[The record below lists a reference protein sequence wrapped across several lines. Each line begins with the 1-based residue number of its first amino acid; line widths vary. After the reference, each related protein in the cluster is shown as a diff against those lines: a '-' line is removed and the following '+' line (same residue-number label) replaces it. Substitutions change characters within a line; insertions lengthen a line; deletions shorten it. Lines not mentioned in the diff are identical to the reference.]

1 MKPSR
6 LLPIAL
12 LWAVSL
18 SLVACNRA
26 EPPPDDPGPI
36 AEATPRADYPIDAP
50 STRLPASVSP
60 RAYDLKLK
68 IDPRSTRFE
77 GTARIEVDI
86 AQPLNYFWI
95 HGKTLTVTGAQ
106 AELADG
112 RRIDLTWEQVLPTG
126 TAKVSASEP
135 LPATQA
141 TLTFHYNAPFNTSLE
156 GLYKVQQGEDSYAFT
171 QFQSTSARLAFPA
184 FDEPAFKA
192 PFDIQLTVPSVF
204 TAVSSAPESATVEN
218 GDGSKTITFASTPP
232 LPTYLVAFAVGPFD
246 VVEWQP
252 IPAGEYRS
260 APVPLRGI
268 TTRGKGD
275 QIRYA
280 LENTADIFLAMEQ
293 YFDIAYPFAKLD
305 LIAVPDFAAGAMENV
320 GAITYREQLLLLDK
334 DASVSQKRG
343 FFITH
348 AHELSHQWFGNL
360 VTPEWWDDI
369 WLNEAF
375 ATWNAYVILDQL
387 YPDEGYREALSNGS
401 SYVMNSDS
409 LASARPIREPIER
422 HQDIG
427 SAFNDITYLKG
438 GGVLDMFEAF
448 LSADRFREGIRR
460 YMKQFAFGNTT
471 AGDFIGAIAEANP
484 QVDSAKLKAAFSSFI
499 SQPGLPM
506 LQADLNCGSD
516 GPRLDIS
523 QQRYL
528 PAGST
533 GDTAQTWVVP
543 ACVDT
548 LQDGSSGTQC
558 FLLDEQTQSLPLTSV
573 EGCPDALLPNAGGA
587 GYYRWS
593 LPPGQWAALMERFDS
608 LNSREQISVANS
620 LSAALNSGELALPAY
635 LDAVGPITHADSWRV
650 ALAPRGDLYK
660 LKEHVLSGA
669 DREALMARMR
679 QWYRPVLED
688 LDALDEPAPDQKQF
702 RMLVLSTLGLGAED
716 PEIHRQLARQ
726 GEMLTGFG
734 SDREL
739 KLDALD
745 PNLRYISLIAGV
757 EAHGRP
763 FAELLWEHFLRSDD
777 ALFRGFLLGA
787 MARSTEP
794 EFAAL
799 MRARILAPELR
810 DNEIYDI
817 FGAQMAEEANRDALL
832 EWTRNNLDA
841 VLARIATWRQGQLPE
856 QFEDFCSEADATR
869 VKAMFEP
876 IIDELESGPRYL
888 ANALETIRLCA
899 AFARLHRP
907 EDNKT

>member
-1 MKPSR
+1 M
-6 LLPIAL
+6 
-12 LWAVSL
+12 
-18 SLVACNRA
+18 
-26 EPPPDDPGPI
+26 
-36 AEATPRADYPIDAP
+36 
-50 STRLPASVSP
+50 AS
-60 RAYDLKLK
+60 D
-68 IDPRSTRFE
+68 
-77 GTARIEVDI
+77 
-86 AQPLNYFWI
+86 
-95 HGKTLTVTGAQ
+95 
-106 AELADG
+106 
-112 RRIDLTWEQVLPTG
+112 
-126 TAKVSASEP
+126 
-135 LPATQA
+135 
-141 TLTFHYNAPFNTSLE
+141 
-156 GLYKVQQGEDSYAFT
+156 
-171 QFQSTSARLAFPA
+171 
-184 FDEPAFKA
+184 
-192 PFDIQLTVPSVF
+192 
-204 TAVSSAPESATVEN
+204 
-218 GDGSKTITFASTPP
+218 
-232 LPTYLVAFAVGPFD
+232 
-246 VVEWQP
+246 
-252 IPAGEYRS
+252 PAGEYRT
-260 APVPLRGI
+260 APIPLRGI

-280 LENTADIFLAMEQ
+280 LENTAEIFLAMEQ
-293 YFDIAYPFAKLD
+293 YFDIAYPYAKLD

-320 GAITYREQLLLLDK
+320 GAITYREQLLLLDEN
-334 DASVSQKRG
+334 ASVSQKRG

-387 YPDEGYREALSNGS
+387 YPEQGYREALGNGS

-438 GGVLDMFEAF
+438 GGVLNMFEAF
-448 LSADRFREGIRR
+448 LGADRFREGIRR

-471 AGDFIGAIAEANP
+471 AEDFIGAIAEANP

-506 LQADLNCGSD
+506 LQTQLSCGND
-516 GPRLDIS
+516 GPSLRMS

-533 GDTAQTWVVP
+533 GDTAETWVVP
-543 ACVDT
+543 ACVDIWEV
-548 LQDGSSGTQC
+548 GNSSTQC
-558 FLLDEQTQSLPLTSV
+558 FLLSEQTQSLALTSV
-573 EGCPDALLPNAGGA
+573 AGCPDALLPNAGGA

-593 LPPGQWAALMERFDS
+593 LPPGQWAALMERFES

-620 LSAALNSGELALPAY
+620 LSAALNSGELPLPAY

-679 QWYRPVLED
+679 QWYRPVLEE
-688 LDALDEPAPDQKQF
+688 LDALKALDPDQKQF
-702 RMLVLSTLGLGAED
+702 RMLLLSTLGLGAED
-716 PEIHRQLARQ
+716 PEIHQQLTRQ
-726 GEMLTGFG
+726 GETLTGFG
-734 SDREL
+734 GDREL
-739 KLDALD
+739 RLDSLD

-817 FGAQMAEEANRDALL
+817 FGAQMTEEANRDALL
-832 EWTRNNLDA
+832 DWTRDNLDA

-856 QFEDFCSEADATR
+856 QFEDFCSQADAAR